1 MRCQVR
7 TSDRALF
14 DGDAVMVVARSALG
28 DFAVMARH
36 APLLA
41 VLDAGPLRVKT
52 DREELLFVV
61 RGGLLRV
68 LEDRVTVLAEAAIPA
83 PEVDLV
89 SLEVRMAETESAL
102 ALAPKK
108 QDLLRERAYLRAQ
121 KRTKEKHG

>member
-7 TSDRALF
+7 TSDRTLF

-52 DREELLFVV
+52 DREELLFAV

-68 LEDRVTVLAEAAIPA
+68 LEDRVMVLAEAAIPA
-83 PEVDLV
+83 DEVDLA

-102 ALAPKK
+102 ALTLKK

-121 KRTKEKHG
+121 KRTKERHG